1 MSPSL
6 LAAASAAIFVLG
18 LLAGVR
24 WLRPQSTA
32 ASAASAASRRRA
44 RRGAEKVVLDAVIGG
59 RTGRALTIRLL
70 TLLAAAVLGWL
81 LSGWPV
87 MLIAGPLAVIWLP
100 KLFSDQ
106 RSKQRIARLE
116 ALEDWT
122 RSLAGVLIAGTGI
135 EQAIERTHTS
145 APEQIRPQVTRLA
158 QRLRAR
164 WSTVDALRAFGDELD
179 DATADLAVGALI
191 LAAQQRGP
199 GLVTVLEGLA
209 QTVSDAVRARRAV
222 EIERDKQ
229 QSQVRMVTGLALA
242 TVSIIAVFGRTYL
255 QAYSTPIGQV
265 ALVVLMGAYI
275 GLLVLM
281 RQMAAS
287 KPPARLLP
295 ASEGPRSL

>member
-1 MSPSL
+1 VSPSL
-6 LAAASAAIFVLG
+6 LASASAAVFVLG
-18 LLAGVR
+18 VLAAAR

-32 ASAASAASRRRA
+32 ASAASAASRRRV
-44 RRGAEKVVLDAVIGG
+44 RRGAEKVALDAVTGG
-59 RTGRALTIRLL
+59 RTGRALSVRLF
-70 TLLAAAVLGWL
+70 TLLAAGVLGWL
-81 LSGWPV
+81 LTGWPV

-135 EQAIERTHTS
+135 EQAIERTHVS
-145 APEQIRPQVTRLA
+145 APEQIRLQVTRLA

-164 WSTVDALRAFGDELD
+164 WSTVDALRAFGNELD

-255 QAYSTPIGQV
+255 EAYSTPIGQV
-265 ALVVLMGAYI
+265 ALVVLMGVYI